1 MINPSLAAAIDSA
14 VVAASNLF
22 FLLAQDAGAG
32 DAKEQIEPGFAAYA
46 VPGLLGLLVFYLIA
60 LRPEVAKR
68 KQHEKLVTSL
78 KKNDRVVTVGGILGS
93 VASVSEDGKEVT
105 LKVDDNTR
113 LRFLSNYIS
122 SVLTDEAGVLKK
134 K

>member
-1 MINPSLAAAIDSA
+1 M
-14 VVAASNLF
+14 
-22 FLLAQDAGAG
+22 
-32 DAKEQIEPGFAAYA
+32 
-46 VPGLLGLLVFYLIA
+46 PGLLGLLVFYVIA

-68 KQHEKLVTSL
+68 KQHEKLVSSL
-78 KKNDRVVTVGGILGS
+78 KKNDRVVTVGGIVGS

-113 LRFLSNYIS
+113 LRFLSNYIG
-122 SVLTDEAGVLKK
+122 TVLKEDVADGK

>member
-1 MINPSLAAAIDSA
+1 MNLSLAAFLNSA

-22 FLLAQDAGAG
+22 FVLADEVPPAG
-32 DAKEQIEPGFAAYA
+32 AKEQIEPGFAAYA
-46 VPGLLGLLVFYLIA
+46 VPGLLGLLVFYVIA

-68 KQHEKLVTSL
+68 KQHEKLVSSL
-78 KKNDRVVTVGGILGS
+78 KKNDRVVTVGGIVGS

-113 LRFLSNYIS
+113 LRFMSNYIG
-122 SVLTDEAGVLKK
+122 TVLKEDVADGK